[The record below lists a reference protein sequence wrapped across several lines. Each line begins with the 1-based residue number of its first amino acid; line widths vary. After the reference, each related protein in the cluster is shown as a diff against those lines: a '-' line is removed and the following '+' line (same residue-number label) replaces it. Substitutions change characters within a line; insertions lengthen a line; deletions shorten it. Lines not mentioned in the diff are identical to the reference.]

1 MVPYEEVQAQ
11 SRQRELHWLLEEVVK
26 SEFVWLIEILHICS
40 NLLLYN
46 SPRLPEAALRERSP
60 SITLA
65 VSSRKLEEIKG
76 ILVRDG
82 AHVTKLNVSLRERHF
97 NRLASLLVLKKP
109 IVLPQIINA
118 KRSIDNAVELIVQAL
133 SLLEVTPGN
142 NEDAALS
149 CTMHEETE
157 EQKKLALETLITVL
171 SVFTSSLKELQVAKN
186 SLQLPTEP
194 ELVFPAHVTPKGSFE
209 PEISSHIAVD
219 VYISQAEVCVDLK
232 HLHVVTQ
239 KPWSEIDAATGQ
251 SYADQVRE
259 QILRKKYV
267 DTDEK
272 TDLGVMGLISK
283 SIRKPKYE
291 SQDFIARCVT
301 FNNLVVIVTKK
312 IEVSTADPI
321 LLSVITKLDSVEH
334 VVSRL
339 LENIRKLM

>member
-46 SPRLPEAALRERSP
+46 SPRLPDPAALIERSP

-65 VSSRKLEEIKG
+65 VSSRKLEELKG

-97 NRLASLLVLKKP
+97 NRLASRLVLKKP
-109 IVLPQIINA
+109 MVLPQIINA

-149 CTMHEETE
+149 
-157 EQKKLALETLITVL
+157 
-171 SVFTSSLKELQVAKN
+171 LKELQVAKN

-209 PEISSHIAVD
+209 PEISSQIAVD

-232 HLHVVTQ
+232 DLHVVTQ

-259 QILRKKYV
+259 QILRKKDV
-267 DTDEK
+267 DKDDK

-283 SIRKPKYE
+283 RIRKPKYE

-321 LLSVITKLDSVEH
+321 LVSVITKLDSVEH
-334 VVSRL
+334 VVSSF